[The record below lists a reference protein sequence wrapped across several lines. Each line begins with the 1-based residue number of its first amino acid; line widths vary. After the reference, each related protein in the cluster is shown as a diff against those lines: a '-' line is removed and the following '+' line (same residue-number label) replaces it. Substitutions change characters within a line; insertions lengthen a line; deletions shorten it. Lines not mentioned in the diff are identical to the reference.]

1 MITLYKDSVYGKLWL
16 LKGELEEEEEVE
28 GECGEGV
35 VEWAGA
41 E

>member
-16 LKGELEEEEEVE
+16 LKGELEEEEVE